1 MAVFRVEKTKDYTV
15 MSNYHLRDKNISLKA
30 KGLLSWMLSNT
41 DDWDYTVAGIVAV
54 MKESRDAINSALCE
68 LEDYGYLTRKQ
79 VRSSDG
85 KFSDVEYIISEKPIT
100 ENPIS
105 ENPQQINTNT
115 NNKLKKDKEGEQAP
129 PTKPKKSSSKKSYKD
144 IYEAEE
150 NIFIKEH
157 LVSFVDSLKKDK
169 RIPSVKDV
177 EKWAKDLRELSGND
191 KKLATQLVQQS
202 IDYGYYGI
210 YPLKKSYNGGAQK
223 KSPAISEPASKEDKM
238 KNPDGSYVVF

>member
-79 VRSSDG
+79 VRSSDV

-115 NNKLKKDKEGEQAP
+115 NNKLKKDK
-129 PTKPKKSSSKKSYKD
+129 SH
-144 IYEAEE
+144 IYE
-150 NIFIKEH
+150 
-157 LVSFVDSLKKDK
+157 
-169 RIPSVKDV
+169 
-177 EKWAKDLRELSGND
+177 EKISNEL
-191 KKLATQLVQQS
+191 
-202 IDYGYYGI
+202 
-210 YPLKKSYNGGAQK
+210 
-223 KSPAISEPASKEDKM
+223 
-238 KNPDGSYVVF
+238 